1 MVVYK
6 NVPNI
11 GVYIETN
18 DILNDIYIT
27 RVLLRL
33 YIWVLKLVSLYIMIV
48 YDVLNDTWNAGND
61 INVYYQDIDYLY
73 QYLMSINWY
82 YIPTSQI

>member
-1 MVVYK
+1 MLFHCYFQSK
-6 NVPNI
+6 L
-11 GVYIETN
+11 GN
-18 DILNDIYIT
+18 DILNDIYVT
-27 RVLLRL
+27 RVLLWL

-61 INVYYQDIDYLY
+61 IYVYYQDIDYLY
-73 QYLMSINWY
+73 QYLMSINCY